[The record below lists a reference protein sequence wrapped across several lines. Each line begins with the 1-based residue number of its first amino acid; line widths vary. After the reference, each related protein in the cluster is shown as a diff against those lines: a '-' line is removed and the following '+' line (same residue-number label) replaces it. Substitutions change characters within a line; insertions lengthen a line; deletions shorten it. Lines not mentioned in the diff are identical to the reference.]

1 MYLRKGVPEKQNIFS
16 RYALFMYT
24 PKRLEKPMD
33 QGLIAIIITVC
44 IIIGAIK
51 TRRTVECMLL
61 GSLVAAFFA
70 FQGNFLAQWCVVLQE
85 MLAEEV
91 WVFWC
96 ACCSAR

>member
-1 MYLRKGVPEKQNIFS
+1 
-16 RYALFMYT
+16 
-24 PKRLEKPMD
+24 MD

-91 WVFWC
+91 WVFLVC
-96 ACCSAR
+96 LLFGADRKSVV